1 MIYIDDNGTEF
12 ELAPR
17 TEKHQTMWA
26 SARTAKD
33 KLDLLK
39 LSFDDA
45 YLTEK
50 LGSTQV
56 AKLDADAL
64 CILFDKVHMAYESPA
79 VAARIE
85 QFNGQLSGIS
95 DLVGSLNTIANVNAT
110 IGNCQGFSRVK

>member
-1 MIYIDDNGTEF
+1 MIYTDENGIEF
-12 ELAPR
+12 DLAPR
-17 TEKHQTMWA
+17 TEKDQAEWK
-26 SARTAKD
+26 SARTAKE

-50 LGSTQV
+50 LGSTQA

-64 CILFDKVHMAYESPA
+64 CIMFDKVHMAYEAPA

-85 QFNGQLSGIS
+85 QFSGQFAGIS
-95 DLVGSLNTIANVNAT
+95 DLVGSLNRITEATNV
-110 IGNCQGFSRVK
+110 IGSRQGFSRVK